1 MSATTTT
8 TTISNGS
15 KKIEVL
21 ITSSSTANR
30 LNETS
35 SRDYS
40 NPATLTNTTEVKNGT
55 TLTNS
60 SRIVISTPPSPI
72 QSPLSPTRPEFYSSN
87 DDDDD
92 DDENDEEE
100 NRIIE
105 ESPNGRWSKLLCEI
119 STQKL
124 ADFDTAHLAIDSVM
138 RTQSF

>member
-8 TTISNGS
+8 ATISNGG

-30 LNETS
+30 LNESS

-60 SRIVISTPPSPI
+60 SRIVISTPASPI